1 MAWLAAAAPYIQAAA
16 AAAAVAG
23 TAYSVNEQR
32 QARGDQKR
40 ASAEQA
46 AMAQQRQA
54 AEARQ
59 QYREERIRRAQ
70 ILQQSENTGVSES
83 SGMLGAMGSLSTQLS
98 SNQGYNI
105 GQIQK
110 ANNISIFQQNA
121 EDALGRARTGEAVGG
136 AVSNIF
142 GATAKLGYAWKEINN
157 GKP

>member
-1 MAWLAAAAPYIQAAA
+1 MEGATAATIAYAVS

-23 TAYSVNEQR
+23 TAYSINEQR
-32 QARGDQKR
+32 QARGDQKK

-83 SGMLGAMGSLSTQLS
+83 SGILGAMGTLSTQLS
-98 SNQGYNI
+98 SNQGYNL

-121 EDALGRARTGEAVGG
+121 EDAMGRARTGEAVGS

-142 GATAKLGYAWKEINN
+142 SAY
-157 GKP
+157 GKFK